1 MSLVN
6 PLTVMAMLDIV
17 KSKKIKCVI
26 ITAAASALGRIIN
39 RVFSAEGIEVINII
53 RREEQAEILK
63 K

>member
-1 MSLVN
+1 MSLIN

-17 KSKKIKCVI
+17 KAKKSKCVI

-39 RVFSAEGIEVINII
+39 RMFPAQGIEVINII
-53 RREEQAEILK
+53 RRDEQEEVLK